1 MELSVFEPKIITNS
15 SRLVQESI
23 QNGMPEDFFSID
35 LMAAC
40 DALGRIIGA
49 DVSEDLINEIFSGF
63 CLGK

>member
-1 MELSVFEPKIITNS
+1 MIFPHAAQTDGES
-15 SRLVQESI
+15 QESI
-23 QNGMPEDFFSID
+23 KSGMPEDFFSID

-49 DVSEDLINEIFSGF
+49 DVSEDLVNEIFSGF